1 MSTKG
6 MTKKQRM
13 RRRRRNRRILLFV
26 VGLLIVALVWIGVLF
41 LLNYLKGD
49 TSEADTPDSVNTET
63 PLDDT
68 SNEDEQEQ
76 EDESASITPAPAP
89 VPSVDLSSINSTEA
103 LLIRLSDLAVVA
115 EKDADQRLY
124 PASMTKIMTAI
135 VAIENLTD
143 MDQLVP
149 VTQEE
154 YDRLYL
160 EGASVAGFGPGDQ
173 VKAIDMLYGVLLPSG
188 AECCVGLADQL
199 FGSEDAMVEKMN
211 EKAAALG
218 MTSTHFVTSTGLHD
232 ENHYTTARDLA
243 VLLEYAL
250 QNETF
255 RTIYC
260 TSKYTTSPTA
270 SCPSGLTF
278 SSTMFKKMDSAAV
291 NGGEILGGK
300 TGYTQEAGQCL
311 ASLAQVNGEE
321 YILVTAGAPGGPSD
335 EPYHIY
341 DAINIYNQIA

>member
-1 MSTKG
+1 MSNMKR

-13 RRRRRNRRILLFV
+13 RRRRRNRRILFYV
-26 VGLLIVALVWIGVLF
+26 MGLLLVALIWVGVLF
-41 LLNYLKGD
+41 LINHFQKD
-49 TSEADTPDSVNTET
+49 PKKTDDSKQPAIEEQQSEVENVQTDGT
-63 PLDDT
+63 
-68 SNEDEQEQ
+68 
-76 EDESASITPAPAP
+76 DESVVTPTALPL
-89 VPSVDLSSINSTEA
+89 PSVDLSTMNSKEA
-103 LLIRLSDLAVVA
+103 LLIRLSDGAVVA
-115 EKDADQRLY
+115 EKDADQVFY
-124 PASMTKIMTAI
+124 PASMTKIMTAL

-143 MDQLVP
+143 TNQLIP
-149 VTQEE
+149 ITQEE

-173 VKAIDMLYGVLLPSG
+173 VKAIDMLYGVMLPSG
-188 AECCVGLADQL
+188 ADCCVGLSNLL
-199 FGSEDAMVEKMN
+199 FGSEEGMVAKMN
-211 EKAAALG
+211 EKAAELG

-243 VLLEYAL
+243 KLLTYAL

-260 TSKYTTSPTA
+260 TSSYTTSPTA
-270 SCPSGLTF
+270 SCPNGLTF
-278 SSTMFKKMDSAAV
+278 KSTMFKKMNSPAV

-300 TGYTQEAGQCL
+300 TGYTEEAGHCL
-311 ASLAQVNGEE
+311 ASLAQINGQE

-341 DAINIYNQIA
+341 DAVNIYNQIA